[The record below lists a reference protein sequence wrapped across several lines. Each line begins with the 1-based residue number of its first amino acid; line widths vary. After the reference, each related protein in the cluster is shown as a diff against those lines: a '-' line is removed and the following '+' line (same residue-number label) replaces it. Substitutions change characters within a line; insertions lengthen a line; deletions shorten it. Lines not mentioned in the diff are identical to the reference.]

1 MSDLT
6 RKLGIKAGS
15 RVGLLNAEAE
25 TVARLRETSPPG
37 VTFQGDSDQGK
48 FDLILFWP
56 DSLHGLKA
64 VFQRLQQEIDP
75 DGAVWAVIPKKKFA
89 PSRGIDFTWEEL
101 LAAGLQSDLVDNK
114 VVSVSEQTYATR
126 FVIRK
131 ERRWKYREAI

>member
-1 MSDLT
+1 MSDLP

-25 TVARLRETSPPG
+25 TVALLQERSPTG
-37 VTFQGDSDQGK
+37 VTFQRNLDQSQ

-56 DSLHGLKA
+56 DKLDGMSA
-64 VFQRLQQEIDP
+64 VFQRLEQAIDP
-75 DGAVWAVIPKKKFA
+75 DGAVWAVIPKKIFA
-89 PSRGIDFTWEEL
+89 PSRGIDFTWEDL
-101 LAAGLQSDLVDNK
+101 QAAGLQTDLVDNK